1 MAQRW
6 RILAALVAVLALSGL
21 TAGQAAA
28 AETLSFVPQSNKFPL
43 KASVKGNFMTFYEA
57 SEAYGCETVG
67 GELEVT
73 GHKTAKIKLVL
84 KGCNT
89 PTGAHCQSEGAA
101 SGEIKTA
108 SLPVELVYTNKEHHE
123 AGLDINYAE
132 AGKTAGQLAAWGCKG
147 ILGGETKGLGIRGS
161 LIAPATAVN
170 VQAATHTLTLSH
182 VAKSET
188 QSPRSYETE
197 AGKLYA
203 AFPELALVASED
215 YLEGSVTDEK
225 IEVTSIAGE
234 GNLEIKA

>member
-1 MAQRW
+1 MTQRW

-28 AETLSFVPQSNKFPL
+28 AETLSFVPQFKFPL
-43 KASVKGNFMTFYEA
+43 KASVKGNFMTFYEG
-57 SEAYGCETVG
+57 SEAYGCESVG